1 MFLVRGNECI
11 KAAFEKGGPTRSLY
25 KKKDGDKEVWKNSV
39 RGYCCEWVG
48 RYTAIV
54 GVLVPGSFV
63 IRVLDGV
70 CGWKRR
76 FLMCGRACCVLDD
89 VGWGCWGGV

>member
-1 MFLVRGNECI
+1 MSSMY
-11 KAAFEKGGPTRSLY
+11 PTRSLY
-25 KKKDGDKEVWKNSV
+25 KKKDGDKEVWKKSV
-39 RGYCCEWVG
+39 WGYCCGWVG